1 MIGQNISVTQLFV
14 CFTKFPP
21 YIPDVTVEHFLI
33 ENGWLIDLARS
44 LNIPS
49 FCRRIVAQNYL
60 SQTHKDLTPYTRPY
74 GTEVL
79 PRSTHQV
86 PSGFINE
93 KALTV
98 PNLAQVCFEIRFF
111 LSVI

>member
-1 MIGQNISVTQLFV
+1 MFV
-14 CFTKFPP
+14 ILC
-21 YIPDVTVEHFLI
+21 
-33 ENGWLIDLARS
+33 
-44 LNIPS
+44 PS
-49 FCRRIVAQNYL
+49 IYVFFCRRLVAQNYL

-79 PRSTHQV
+79 PRATHQV

-98 PNLAQVCFEIRFF
+98 PNISQVCFLEHSRA
-111 LSVI
+111 V